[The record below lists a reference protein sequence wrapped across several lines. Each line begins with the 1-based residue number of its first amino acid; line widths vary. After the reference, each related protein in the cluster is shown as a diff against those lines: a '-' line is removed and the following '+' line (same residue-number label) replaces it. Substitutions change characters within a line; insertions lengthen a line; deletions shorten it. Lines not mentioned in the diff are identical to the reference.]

1 MEVGTRFGKYAAKI
15 SAGLYIQI
23 TEDHNIHKTRH
34 DTREQENQNLDLQYG
49 IPTKKQHLN
58 EKDPETKEITTT

>member
-34 DTREQENQNLDLQYG
+34 DTREQEEN
-49 IPTKKQHLN
+49 
-58 EKDPETKEITTT
+58 

>member
-1 MEVGTRFGKYAAKI
+1 MVLAVYSVKKYNLLVKDKKIEYKSMEVGTRFGKYAAKI

-34 DTREQENQNLDLQYG
+34 DTREQEEN
-49 IPTKKQHLN
+49 
-58 EKDPETKEITTT
+58 